1 MSSQLNKLNPSVIA
15 IACQLMFPL
24 CAFAQLPA
32 PTYGWNLG
40 NTMEPPC
47 GVGCW
52 GPPPTQALIN
62 AVAKAGFN
70 TIRTPC
76 ARDSHANQSTYK
88 INPTNMAQANK
99 Q

>member
-1 MSSQLNKLNPSVIA
+1 MNSQLNKLNTSVIA
-15 IACQLMFPL
+15 IVCLLMLPL
-24 CAFAQLPA
+24 CALAQLPT

-62 AVAKAGFN
+62 AVTNAGFN
-70 TIRTPC
+70 TIRIPV
-76 ARDSHANQSTYK
+76 RVGQSRQ
-88 INPTNMAQANK
+88 PVHVPD
-99 Q
+99 